1 MEVEYLTQA
10 LIGGEGTKKR
20 RERTQFGKANNEF
33 RVNVRE
39 MATLI
44 FPLNRKEVLKIIR

>member
-20 RERTQFGKANNEF
+20 RERTQFGKANEF